1 MTLQNGLTLFNIVE
15 IFLDPDFVFSA
26 GYHTLS
32 YMMEPRGGK
41 GKVCT
46 CVVVLKAKAAIQSLL
61 RGKFAL
67 TKEAPLFY
75 PILFFILVLY
85 SPRCN

>member
-26 GYHTLS
+26 HTLS

-41 GKVCT
+41 AKY
-46 CVVVLKAKAAIQSLL
+46 VL
-61 RGKFAL
+61 
-67 TKEAPLFY
+67 
-75 PILFFILVLY
+75 V
-85 SPRCN
+85 